1 MEATTKLVDRADSW
15 LSKEKKKNN
24 TASQDKP
31 SNKSSTQKKN
41 TNTNKI
47 SKLEMSLPKDR
58 NNTAI

>member
-15 LSKEKKKNN
+15 LSKEKKNN
-24 TASQDKP
+24 TATQDKP
-31 SNKSSTQKKN
+31 SNKSSTQKRN